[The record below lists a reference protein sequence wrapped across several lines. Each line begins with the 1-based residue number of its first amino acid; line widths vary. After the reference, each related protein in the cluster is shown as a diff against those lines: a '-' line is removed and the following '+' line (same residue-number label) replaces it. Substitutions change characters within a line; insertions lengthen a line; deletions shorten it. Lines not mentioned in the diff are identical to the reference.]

1 MINID
6 YCKKRSISIWV
17 MHLDKGPV
25 QEKVAVTAKV
35 EQDLRTN
42 SHDITI
48 HHQTVLN
55 HLMQVDYNWR
65 KKLFRKIELFFEA
78 VDNGRWKVDENHV

>member
-1 MINID
+1 MD
-6 YCKKRSISIWV
+6 
-17 MHLDKGPV
+17 LDKGPV

-48 HHQTVLN
+48 YHQTVLN

-65 KKLFRKIELFFEA
+65 KKTVLKDRIIF
-78 VDNGRWKVDENHV
+78 